1 MNTQIEHLRKVIEPL
16 RQEILNHPVYPLI
29 QSPEDLNVFMQY
41 HIYAVWDFMS
51 LLKTLQNNLTCTS
64 VPWFVVGN
72 AQTRYL
78 INEIVAG
85 EESDLN
91 SHGQRMS
98 HFELYLNAMK
108 QSGADTTTMESF
120 ITELQNSGDFDHAF
134 AVSGT
139 PQAAQDFVR
148 YTFEVIGCKKRHVQ
162 SAVFTFGREDLIPGM
177 FMSLITD
184 IDRNFP
190 DSISEFKYYLERH
203 IEVDGDHHSHL
214 ALEMTEQLCG
224 DDEAFWQE
232 AKAAVVKGL
241 QMRKTLWD
249 GVYEALLAQR
259 VEA

>member
-29 QSPEDLNVFMQY
+29 QSPEDLKLFMQY
-41 HIYAVWDFMS
+41 HVFAVWDFMS

-85 EESDLN
+85 EESDLDSN
-91 SHGQRMS
+91 GHRMS

-108 QSGADTTTMESF
+108 QSGADTTTIKTFIDALKQSESF
-120 ITELQNSGDFDHAF
+120 ERAF
-134 AVSGT
+134 EASNT
-139 PQAAQDFVR
+139 PQAAQEFVN
-148 YTFEVIGCKKRHVQ
+148 YTFEVINSQKPHVQ

-177 FMSLITD
+177 FMSLIAD
-184 IDRNFP
+184 IDQNFP

-214 ALEMTEQLCG
+214 ALEMTAQLCG
-224 DDEAFWQE
+224 VNQVYWQE
-232 AKAAVVKGL
+232 AETAVIKGL
-241 QMRKTLWD
+241 HMRKALWD
-249 GVYEALLAQR
+249 GVYEVLMALR